1 MRPDFRFHD
10 HKIMIECNGIQ
21 HYNETSFSGYGDEE
35 ENFKYIQECDKIKNE
50 FCLMYGYKMIRIR
63 YDEKDIKGLLINKL
77 AEIIK

>member
-1 MRPDFRFHD
+1 MWYTFHD

-35 ENFKYIQECDKIKNE
+35 ENFKYIQECDKI
-50 FCLMYGYKMIRIR
+50 IRIR
-63 YDEKDIKGLLINKL
+63 YDEKDIEGLLINKL